1 MSCVSIKYYNY
12 RPQNSAQLMIF

>member
-12 RPQNSAQLMIF
+12 RPQNSAHF